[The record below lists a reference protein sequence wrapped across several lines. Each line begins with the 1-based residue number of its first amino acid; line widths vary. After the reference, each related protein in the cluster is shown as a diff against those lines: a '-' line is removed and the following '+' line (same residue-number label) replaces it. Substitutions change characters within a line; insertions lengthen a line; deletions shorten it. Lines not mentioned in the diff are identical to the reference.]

1 VPIPVKAIS
10 LSGKAGP
17 VSGVCPLISF
27 DLKERQIYT
36 TLLTEFRRTSCDG
49 IDKGTDLSIQGWEMS
64 DQRVRADV
72 VSKK

>member
-1 VPIPVKAIS
+1 VPVPVKSIN

-27 DLKERQIYT
+27 DLKDRGVYT
-36 TLLTEFRRTSCDG
+36 TLLTEFRRTSCDRV
-49 IDKGTDLSIQGWEMS
+49 DKGTDLSVQGWEMS

-72 VSKK
+72 VNKK